1 MTEGPSR
8 PQQPDPRTGWGT
20 PSAPGAPQPGTYPG
34 EPWQNAEPRAVPPAQ
49 PPAEPPAQR
58 GTAPHGQREVLR
70 GRIVGH
76 PDLGDGTPP
85 AGWQAPEDWAP
96 PQPGHAG
103 PRTTGSGTV
112 PGGEPDWEALADRSE
127 AEARRRRRLL
137 WGGGGGV
144 AVLAVAG
151 AVAAAVVLS
160 GGGSP
165 APGPTTAA
173 SGHRTGSAEPSLPPA
188 PSFSPVSPPPPAN
201 PLTFLSSAKKDTAP
215 LSAAGLFPGKKLEI
229 NGHTYTKT
237 ALADTTSCASAA
249 TGTLSAELASHH
261 CRRMLRATYTRDGF
275 AVTVGVAVFDDK
287 ATATALKD
295 TTRFLAPLPG
305 GGVGVFCHAVACQLT
320 SNTVGRYAYFT
331 ITGRADGTTLTAV
344 NPTATS
350 AGSDTSTFAFN
361 QIVQRGRTEA
371 TASTA
376 TASASPTAS

>member
-8 PQQPDPRTGWGT
+8 PQHPDPRTGW
-20 PSAPGAPQPGTYPG
+20 SADPQAAPPPEHQVQP
-34 EPWQNAEPRAVPPAQ
+34 
-49 PPAEPPAQR
+49 PPAQR
-58 GTAPHGQREVLR
+58 GTAPYGHREVLR

-76 PDLGDGTPP
+76 PELGDGPPP

-96 PQPGHAG
+96 PLPGQAG
-103 PRTTGSGTV
+103 PRTTGAGGPQG

-144 AVLAVAG
+144 AVLVVAG

-173 SGHRTGSAEPSLPPA
+173 SGQHTGTAEPSLPPA
-188 PSFSPVSPPPPAN
+188 PSFSPVSPAPPPN

-215 LSAAGLFPGKKLEI
+215 LSASGLFPGKKLEI

-331 ITGRADGTTLTAV
+331 ISGRADGTTLTAV
-344 NPTATS
+344 NPTATA
-350 AGSDTSTFAFN
+350 AGTDTSTFAFN
-361 QIVQRGRTEA
+361 QIVQRGRAEA
-371 TASTA
+371 TAA
-376 TASASPTAS
+376 ASASPTAS